1 MPIAGK
7 SELEVTLVDKQIGFT
22 KGCGFPNTKSVNGL
36 VLKSRDYVWQGSPTS
51 RLQINTSC
59 QISGGIRFKVHNKSN
74 VLESS

>member
-7 SELEVTLVDKQIGFT
+7 SELEVMLVDKRIGFT
-22 KGCGFPNTKSVNGL
+22 KGYGFPNTKSVNGL
-36 VLKSRDYVWQGSPTS
+36 VLKSRDYLWQGSPTS

-59 QISGGIRFKVHNKSN
+59 HISGGIRFKVHNKSN

>member
-1 MPIAGK
+1 MPMAGK

-36 VLKSRDYVWQGSPTS
+36 VLKSRDYLWQGSPAS

-59 QISGGIRFKVHNKSN
+59 QISVGIRFKVHNKCN

>member
-59 QISGGIRFKVHNKSN
+59 QISGGIRFIVHNKSN